1 MSDCVAIAPE
11 LAFRQQIAET
21 LQHASRSMA
30 TAEQVAAREL
40 LNTFDV
46 QLKDD
51 NEATR
56 QDIVRK
62 VTDAYVATNGA
73 LEAAKEGEVES
84 SHLLL
89 QHILSTNFDVKGEE
103 YASLVKSVL
112 EAVRVGGEAAAVAG
126 RTAKLEAASR
136 VLNNTYN
143 YIAPESPLRLAA
155 LLALVQV
162 LGASDDLST
171 LPLPSATV
179 SAALAQWSVSD
190 ADKVSFLTTAAAV
203 YESAGDLA
211 TALSL
216 TLLSLERSLVAATAE
231 HALALA
237 LAQPNRFELDDLLKV
252 QGARDAL
259 TGKATELVALFVED
273 DELEAV
279 AKATAWAAANAAYVS
294 GLGVTGLDV
303 DAVLRKVRLV
313 ALTTLA
319 ARSATKQ
326 ISYADIAKALAVDE
340 VDVEAWV
347 IDAIHAKL
355 LQARLSQP
363 LSTVR
368 IISVSSHG
376 TRRFGPEEWQLLE
389 RRLTEWKSAV
399 TDARQVVDDAES
411 LAAQGPIT
419 HQRRQPQQRRQEQEQ
434 EVAA

>member
-1 MSDCVAIAPE
+1 M
-11 LAFRQQIAET
+11 
-21 LQHASRSMA
+21 
-30 TAEQVAAREL
+30 
-40 LNTFDV
+40 
-46 QLKDD
+46 
-51 NEATR
+51 
-56 QDIVRK
+56 
-62 VTDAYVATNGA
+62 
-73 LEAAKEGEVES
+73 
-84 SHLLL
+84 
-89 QHILSTNFDVKGEE
+89 
-103 YASLVKSVL
+103 
-112 EAVRVGGEAAAVAG
+112 
-126 RTAKLEAASR
+126 
-136 VLNNTYN
+136 
-143 YIAPESPLRLAA
+143 
-155 LLALVQV
+155 
-162 LGASDDLST
+162 
-171 LPLPSATV
+171 

-347 IDAIHAKL
+347 IDGEL
-355 LQARLSQP
+355 GR
-363 LSTVR
+363 
-368 IISVSSHG
+368 
-376 TRRFGPEEWQLLE
+376 
-389 RRLTEWKSAV
+389 
-399 TDARQVVDDAES
+399 
-411 LAAQGPIT
+411 
-419 HQRRQPQQRRQEQEQ
+419 
-434 EVAA
+434 